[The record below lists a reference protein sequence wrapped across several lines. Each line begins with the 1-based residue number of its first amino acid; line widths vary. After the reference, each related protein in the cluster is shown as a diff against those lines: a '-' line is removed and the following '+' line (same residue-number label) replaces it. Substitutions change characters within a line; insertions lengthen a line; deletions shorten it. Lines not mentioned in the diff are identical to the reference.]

1 MGKKQPLRQG
11 EKILFGIFG
20 AFMAAAVLAYI
31 GLEWA
36 RSRMDRPMFPV
47 RTHYVLSEEGKLGS
61 VVFRER
67 RCTSCHRAMRN
78 GTNMGLNLDGIGS
91 RRSRDWLLAF
101 LKDPEATYGA
111 PTLDHG
117 PAPKE
122 AAYVARL
129 PERELVQ
136 LATFLSEL
144 RADRGSAAAPV
155 PPEGRSPFIDSMV
168 KIFAPE
174 EWKEKY
180 EDVRQKAAAGAAGG
194 QEEGR

>member
-1 MGKKQPLRQG
+1 M
-11 EKILFGIFG
+11 
-20 AFMAAAVLAYI
+20 
-31 GLEWA
+31 EWA

-47 RTHYVLSEEGKLGS
+47 LTHFELSEEGKQGS

-78 GTNMGLNLDGIGS
+78 GTNMGLSLDGIGS
-91 RRSRDWLLAF
+91 RRTRDWLLAF

-122 AAYVARL
+122 AAYVAKL
-129 PERELVQ
+129 PEHELAQ

-144 RADRGSAAAPV
+144 RADQGSAAAPL
-155 PPEGRSPFIDSMV
+155 PPPGPSPFIDSMV
-168 KIFAPE
+168 RIFAPE

-180 EDVRQKAAAGAAGG
+180 EDVRQRAAPPAAG